1 MKTLIPRRPGSVAL
15 GDVAFPAG
23 VPILGATVNEGIPG
37 PISGTYYSHYYLT
50 IVRRW
55 RRHVVNHDHIWRT
68 EPMNSCRFHPLFS
81 LCVDNGFDGGRRG
94 EDNGRSLAT
103 GNLELVAQ

>member
-1 MKTLIPRRPGSVAL
+1 MKTLIPRRPGNVAL

-68 EPMNSCRFHPLFS
+68 EPRILVVFIRYSPRTSEFL
-81 LCVDNGFDGGRRG
+81 RG
-94 EDNGRSLAT
+94 
-103 GNLELVAQ
+103 